1 MKFRQKLS
9 EADHRYIFKLFL
21 RLRYPWHLH
30 ILMSLIVC
38 AAAIVPAKRYGI
50 NSAQTGSILA
60 IAVAYFVVTVFVVPW
75 LLERKVI
82 HRVKRSVSYGKEL
95 SYEIDRYGIC
105 YTVAGGKTY
114 QLYWNKL
121 TSAYLTSRG
130 ALFWFGRKTGIFIFT
145 SSFGSEE
152 KWNEFLRVVEQE
164 KIHLIS
170 RKFL

>member
-38 AAAIVPAKRYGI
+38 AAAIVPAKRYGF
-50 NSAQTGSILA
+50 NSPQTGAILA
-60 IAVAYFVVTVFVVPW
+60 IAAAYFAVTVFVVPW
-75 LLERKVI
+75 ILERKVM
-82 HRVKRSVSYGKEL
+82 RQVKKSISYGKEL

-121 TSAYLTSRG
+121 SSAYLTSRG
-130 ALFWFGRKTGIFIFT
+130 ALFWFGRKTGLFIF
-145 SSFGSEE
+145 SKSFDSAD
-152 KWNEFLRVVEQE
+152 KWNEFLKVLEDE
-164 KIHLIS
+164 KIRLIS